1 MKTGLQDVFGTNG
14 VGYVACAWSR
24 LVMANV
30 AWCRPYSFMR
40 LFPHSLHPPLS
51 TPSVC
56 GMRECGS
63 KKRKDDILAVVVDLH
78 RAVVFGTAWKAAP
91 KDSRLKRTDGEIAA
105 HNAHTFSSLVR
116 RNLISYGWNTPP
128 PPRRAGQVNAPAPHI
143 HFCSNCNLQR
153 KIKAQLTWFQNRFM
167 VATWLWLILIW
178 EKQLQRWVPVVCS
191 RKEGREGKRGW
202 REWINNWAPPQRHS
216 GLWLSYFNRY
226 S

>member
-1 MKTGLQDVFGTNG
+1 MWPG
-14 VGYVACAWSR
+14 VAPTPLCASFPILSIPLSR
-24 LVMANV
+24 RHLFV
-30 AWCRPYSFMR
+30 AWEN
-40 LFPHSLHPPLS
+40 
-51 TPSVC
+51 V
-56 GMRECGS
+56 EV

-105 HNAHTFSSLVR
+105 HNAHTFSSLVG

-167 VATWLWLILIW
+167 VATWLWLILIFG
-178 EKQLQRWVPVVCS
+178 KNSYNGGSPLCVAGR
-191 RKEGREGKRGW
+191 REGKGRGADVN
-202 REWINNWAPPQRHS
+202 E
-216 GLWLSYFNRY
+216 
-226 S
+226 